1 MKLIHDDQ
9 AVMFKIISSKVPL
22 ITSHLE
28 RSIVLSDDGVY
39 ADVVV
44 AWGLEEMQHMT
55 RVSTTLKIPSPI
67 TKEYKWPGLY
77 TPFAHQRTTAEFLS
91 LRNRAF
97 CFNEAG
103 TGKSAS
109 VIWAADYLMNKGLVK
124 RVLIIC
130 PLSIMYSAWQADIFK
145 TAMHRTAGVAHGS
158 TSKRIKIINGDYEFV
173 IINFDGICT
182 VNDEIKKA
190 GFDLIVADEASA
202 FKTASTLRWKSL
214 AKLLRPSTR
223 LWMLTGT
230 PAAQSP
236 LDAFG
241 LAKLV
246 SPDLIPKYHNAW
258 RDRVMTQL
266 TQFKWVPKPTST
278 QDVFNVLQP
287 AIRYTKSECLD
298 LPDVVYQT
306 REVPL
311 TPQVAKYY
319 KELKNELLIEA
330 AGEEI
335 SAVNAAS
342 RMTKLLQISGGAVY
356 TDKREVVEFDVSPR
370 LKEMMSVINEASH
383 KILIFVP
390 YTHTIELVSKYLTT
404 KGVTNEIISGAVSA
418 SARSSI
424 ITRFETT
431 SEPKVLIIQ
440 PKAGSHGITLVS
452 ADTIIFW
459 SPVMSVENYLQ
470 CIARKDRLGQVNK
483 MLVVNLQGSEV
494 ERKMYEMLQGKVSA
508 HTKLVDLYKEELG
521 I

>member
-1 MKLIHDDQ
+1 MKLIHDNQ
-9 AVMFKIISSKVPL
+9 AVIFKIISSKVPL
-22 ITSHLE
+22 ITNHLE

-55 RVSTTLKIPSPI
+55 RVSTTLNIPSPI

-109 VIWAADYLMNKGLVK
+109 VIWAADYLMNKGLIK

-130 PLSIMYSAWQADIFK
+130 PLSIMHSAWQADIFK
-145 TAMHRTAGVAHGS
+145 TAMHRTAGIAHGS
-158 TSKRIKIINGDYEFV
+158 TAKRIKIINGGYEFV

-246 SPDLIPKYHNAW
+246 SPELIPKYHNAW
-258 RDRVMTQL
+258 RDRVMTQI
-266 TQFKWVPKPTST
+266 TQFKWVPKPTAT
-278 QDVFNVLQP
+278 KDVFNVLQP
-287 AIRYTKSECLD
+287 AIRYAKSECLD

-311 TPQVAKYY
+311 TQQVAKYY
-319 KELKNELLIEA
+319 KELKNQMFIEA

-342 RMTKLLQISGGAVY
+342 RLTKLLQISGGAVY

-370 LKEMMSVINEASH
+370 LKEMMDVINEASH

-390 YTHTIELVSKYLTT
+390 YTHTINLVSNHLTA
-404 KGVTNEIISGAVSA
+404 KGVTNEIINGAVSA

-431 SEPKVLIIQ
+431 TEPKVLIIQ
-440 PKAGSHGITLVS
+440 PKAGAHGLTLVS

-459 SPVMSVENYLQ
+459 SPVMSVETYLQ
-470 CIARKDRLGQVNK
+470 CIARMDRLGQVNK

-494 ERKMYEMLQGKVSA
+494 ERKMYEMLQGKVNA

-521 I
+521 V

>member
-1 MKLIHDDQ
+1 
-9 AVMFKIISSKVPL
+9 
-22 ITSHLE
+22 
-28 RSIVLSDDGVY
+28 
-39 ADVVV
+39 
-44 AWGLEEMQHMT
+44 
-55 RVSTTLKIPSPI
+55 
-67 TKEYKWPGLY
+67 
-77 TPFAHQRTTAEFLS
+77 
-91 LRNRAF
+91 
-97 CFNEAG
+97 
-103 TGKSAS
+103 
-109 VIWAADYLMNKGLVK
+109 
-124 RVLIIC
+124 
-130 PLSIMYSAWQADIFK
+130 
-145 TAMHRTAGVAHGS
+145 
-158 TSKRIKIINGDYEFV
+158 
-173 IINFDGICT
+173 
-182 VNDEIKKA
+182 
-190 GFDLIVADEASA
+190 
-202 FKTASTLRWKSL
+202 
-214 AKLLRPSTR
+214 
-223 LWMLTGT
+223 
-230 PAAQSP
+230 
-236 LDAFG
+236 
-241 LAKLV
+241 
-246 SPDLIPKYHNAW
+246 
-258 RDRVMTQL
+258 
-266 TQFKWVPKPTST
+266 
-278 QDVFNVLQP
+278 
-287 AIRYTKSECLD
+287 
-298 LPDVVYQT
+298 VYQT

-342 RMTKLLQISGGAVY
+342 KMTKLLQISGGAVY
-356 TDKREVVEFDVSPR
+356 TDTHEVIEFDVSPR

-459 SPVMSVENYLQ
+459 SPVMSVETYLQ
-470 CIARKDRLGQVNK
+470 CIARMDRLGQVNK

>member
-1 MKLIHDDQ
+1 MKLIHDNQ
-9 AVMFKIISSKVPL
+9 AVIFKIISSKVPL
-22 ITSHLE
+22 ITNHLE

-39 ADVVV
+39 ADIVV

-55 RVSTTLKIPSPI
+55 RVSTTLNIPSPI

-77 TPFAHQRTTAEFLS
+77 TPFTHQRTTAEFLS

-109 VIWAADYLMNKGLVK
+109 VIWAADYLMDKGLIK

-130 PLSIMYSAWQADIFK
+130 PLSIMHSAWQADIFK
-145 TAMHRTAGVAHGS
+145 TAMHRTVGIAHGS
-158 TSKRIKIINGDYEFV
+158 TAKRIKIINGGYEFV

-246 SPDLIPKYHNAW
+246 SPELIPKYHNAW
-258 RDRVMTQL
+258 RDRVMTQI
-266 TQFKWVPKPTST
+266 TQFKWVPKPTAT
-278 QDVFNVLQP
+278 KDVFNVLQP
-287 AIRYTKSECLD
+287 AIRYAKSECLD

-311 TPQVAKYY
+311 TQQVAKYY
-319 KELKNELLIEA
+319 KELKNQMFIEA

-342 RMTKLLQISGGAVY
+342 RLTKLLQISGGAVY

-370 LKEMMSVINEASH
+370 LKEMMDVINEASH

-390 YTHTIELVSKYLTT
+390 YTHTIDLVSNHLTA
-404 KGVTNEIISGAVSA
+404 KGVTNEIINGAVSA

-431 SEPKVLIIQ
+431 TEPKVLIIQ
-440 PKAGSHGITLVS
+440 PKAGAHGLTLVS

-459 SPVMSVENYLQ
+459 SPVMSVETYLQ
-470 CIARKDRLGQVNK
+470 CIARMDRLGQVNK

-494 ERKMYEMLQGKVSA
+494 ERKMYEMLQGKVNA
-508 HTKLVDLYKEELG
+508 HTKLIDLYKEELG
-521 I
+521 V